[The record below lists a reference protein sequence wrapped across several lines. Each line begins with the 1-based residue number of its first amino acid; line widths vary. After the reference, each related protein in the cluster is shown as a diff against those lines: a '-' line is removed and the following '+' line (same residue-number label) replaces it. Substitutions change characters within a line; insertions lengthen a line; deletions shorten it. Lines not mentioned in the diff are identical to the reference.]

1 MSITEWEDW
10 ALLPLLVMVL
20 LPPRESLDTVDA
32 ASDSPS
38 SIPPRACLDV
48 LPDTLRNA
56 KTRGAAH
63 RGRTGSGV
71 LSVLPE
77 DLDPTLLR
85 RVAVE
90 EEMEVAVVV
99 VDGST
104 ESPSSAAVS

>member
-1 MSITEWEDW
+1 M
-10 ALLPLLVMVL
+10 LLPLLVLVLLL
-20 LPPRESLDTVDA
+20 LPPRERPETVDA
-32 ASDSPS
+32 VSDSPS

-48 LPDTLRNA
+48 LPDTLRSA

-63 RGRTGSGV
+63 RGRTGSGA

-77 DLDPTLLR
+77 DLDPRLLR